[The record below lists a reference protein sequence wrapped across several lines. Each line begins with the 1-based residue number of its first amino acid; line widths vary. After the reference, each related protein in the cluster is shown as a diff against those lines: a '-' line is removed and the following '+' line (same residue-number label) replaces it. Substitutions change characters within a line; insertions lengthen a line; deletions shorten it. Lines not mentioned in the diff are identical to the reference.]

1 MEDLD
6 RVRFI
11 IREFY
16 RFQTRNAR
24 IAGWLIQELLTPSL
38 SVRPAGGTGMTDV
51 ATDGVLES
59 TCAGLVRD
67 LRQGIH

>member
-24 IAGWLIQELLTPSL
+24 IAGWLFQELLTPS
-38 SVRPAGGTGMTDV
+38 RECPACGWHWY
-51 ATDGVLES
+51 DG
-59 TCAGLVRD
+59 CG
-67 LRQGIH
+67 H